1 MIRKFLNNKE
11 IIYSAY
17 FWEVENG
24 EKDQYI
30 AQKEMCVWYPFV
42 VSLLLPKARIADF
55 LLAELKMEYY
65 RS

>member
-30 AQKEMCVWYPFV
+30 AQKEMCV
-42 VSLLLPKARIADF
+42 
-55 LLAELKMEYY
+55 
-65 RS
+65 